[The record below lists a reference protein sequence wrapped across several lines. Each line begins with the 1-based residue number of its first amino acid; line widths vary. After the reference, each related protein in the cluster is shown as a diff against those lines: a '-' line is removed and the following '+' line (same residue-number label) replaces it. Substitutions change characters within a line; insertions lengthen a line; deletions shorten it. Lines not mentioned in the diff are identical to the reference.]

1 MSESEAPPARGPNG
15 RWQPGR
21 SANPKGRAPGDPY
34 RRATALR
41 AELVEHAP
49 EIVQVV
55 YQAALSGDL
64 RAAQLVLERCLP
76 AIKAVDLPI
85 AALTLPGSTLADR
98 AGAILDAVLGGTLTP
113 DTGGQLLQALA
124 QLVQIRD
131 ADQLETRLAALEARA
146 GANHAPD

>member
-1 MSESEAPPARGPNG
+1 M
-15 RWQPGR
+15 
-21 SANPKGRAPGDPY
+21 
-34 RRATALR
+34 
-41 AELVEHAP
+41 EHAP

-131 ADQLETRLAALEARA
+131 ADQLETRLAARKPAPGPTMRPTDVEARIA
-146 GANHAPD
+146 RLRPCIGHGRVECWCSAKARTSRVL